1 MDFEE
6 ILERWEKSRKPREA
20 PKPGVDMGQALERF
34 PPGPGE
40 AAAREE
46 SAEPRPPAEG
56 ELRDAAPQA
65 ELDLH
70 GMSALEAEEAI
81 DRFIRDARSRGLS
94 KVLLIHGKG
103 HHSSGQP
110 VLQRVVRDYLE
121 KCPFTGAFGRA
132 ERARGGGG
140 ATWVRIRSGS
150 YRSR

>member
-6 ILERWEKSRKPREA
+6 ILERWEKSRSRKPREA
-20 PKPGVDMGQALERF
+20 PKPRVDMGQALERF

-40 AAAREE
+40 AAAREKA
-46 SAEPRPPAEG
+46 AEPAAER
-56 ELRDAAPQA
+56 EPRDVAPQA

-70 GMSALEAEEAI
+70 GMTALEAETAI
-81 DRFIRDARSRGLS
+81 DGFIRDARARGLS

-103 HHSSGQP
+103 NHSPGEP

-121 KCPFTGAFGRA
+121 KCPLTGAFGKA

-140 ATWVRIRSGS
+140 ATWVRIRAGS

>member
-1 MDFEE
+1 MDFGE
-6 ILERWEKSRKPREA
+6 ILERWEKSQQPQEKPQPR
-20 PKPGVDMGQALERF
+20 VDMGRALERF

-40 AAAREE
+40 GQAREG
-46 SAEPRPPAEG
+46 PGKPQEG
-56 ELRDAAPQA
+56 SERGPRDAAPQA

-70 GMSALEAEEAI
+70 GMSALEAETAI
-81 DRFIRDARSRGLS
+81 DRFLRDARNRGLS

-103 HHSSGQP
+103 NHSPGEP

-140 ATWVRIRSGS
+140 ATWVRIRNGS